1 MDDVLRVRHSAGAVI
16 RVAQAFLPVLVCA
29 SIVAL
34 SQPAGNSIGWIAGG
48 QGGSIRETPAANAA
62 EFTYPLGTKQFA
74 VAMLPTHG
82 TLARMRRLRFRIK
95 TDHDTAIAV
104 LLSEKK
110 PGGDY
115 TTIFWAPAGVW
126 QTIELTPADF
136 SLNNGPNDPVD
147 ADGKLDLD
155 QVQGVAILDFAHF
168 LGSMPENPAFPVIV
182 SRPSGTHTLTLAG
195 FEVLE
200 TAAPLHAAVKD
211 EIHIDSFD
219 RGFLEWMTLGGM
231 KLKLSP
237 RDNPLHA
244 PALEAEYEQ
253 IEGQYSVLVRRLSNL
268 DLSAANRLAFDIAS
282 ERDVTLVLSLDSGAR
297 YNLTIFPPASRKVF
311 HVNLDLAS
319 FERDQNAPASGPAHV
334 DPSRLKSLT
343 ITDVSAA
350 AGGDVGTNTIWI
362 GNLTALK

>member
-1 MDDVLRVRHSAGAVI
+1 
-16 RVAQAFLPVLVCA
+16 
-29 SIVAL
+29 
-34 SQPAGNSIGWIAGG
+34 
-48 QGGSIRETPAANAA
+48 
-62 EFTYPLGTKQFA
+62 
-74 VAMLPTHG
+74 MLPAPG
-82 TLARMRRLRFRIK
+82 ALATMRRMRFRIK
-95 TDHDTAIAV
+95 TDHDTAVAV

-115 TTIFWAPAGVW
+115 TALFWAPAGAW

-155 QVQGVAILDFAHF
+155 QVQGVAILDLAHF
-168 LGSMPENPAFPVIV
+168 LGSMPENSAFPVIV

-195 FEVLE
+195 FEVLD
-200 TAAPLHAAVKD
+200 TSAPPRAANKD
-211 EIHIDSFD
+211 QIPIDSFD

-253 IEGQYSVLVRRLSNL
+253 IEGQYSVLIRRLSSVN
-268 DLSAANRLAFDIAS
+268 LSAAKRLVFDIAS
-282 ERDVTLVLSLDSGAR
+282 DRDVTLALSLDSGAR
-297 YNLTIFPPASRKVF
+297 YTLTIFPPSGRKVF

-319 FERDQNAPASGPAHV
+319 FERDQNSPVGAPARV

-343 ITDVSAA
+343 ITDINAA

-362 GNLTALK
+362 GNLAALK